1 LNVLKFL
8 APLEALSPCIRR
20 TVGEPVPRAK
30 RENTPGS
37 RIGGCGTIGIYWEGH
52 RLPPRL
58 TRQELLR
65 LARLGAHARLA
76 ELRAEVAAIEA
87 LLGPGTPKRK
97 RGRPAKVNAQNA
109 QAVTSS
115 ARRRARR
122 KPRWTAAQRQ
132 AVAERMRAYW
142 AKRKAGLKK

>member
-1 LNVLKFL
+1 LQ
-8 APLEALSPCIRR
+8 SD
-20 TVGEPVPRAK
+20 
-30 RENTPGS
+30 
-37 RIGGCGTIGIYWEGH
+37 WED
-52 RLPPRL
+52 RLPTRL

-87 LLGPGTPKRK
+87 LLGHGTRK
-97 RGRPAKVNAQNA
+97 RGRPPTVKA
-109 QAVTSS
+109 QAMTSS
-115 ARRRARR
+115 NRGRVKR

-132 AVAERMRAYW
+132 AVAERMKAYW